1 MAAELDWPNWPGFS
15 PRAVAEFEAYNWP
28 GNVRELRNVVERA
41 VYRWEDPEREIDAI
55 QFDPFH
61 SPWAPSV
68 SPVHAAPQ
76 LEIADEAPAQVE
88 ALQPASPPTTV
99 GDFRAAVSDYE
110 RALLQNALAANR
122 FNQRATASAL
132 NLSYD
137 QLRHALKRH
146 KLLETDA
153 A

>member
-1 MAAELDWPNWPGFS
+1 
-15 PRAVAEFEAYNWP
+15 
-28 GNVRELRNVVERA
+28 VERA
-41 VYRWEDPEREIDAI
+41 VYRWEDPERDIDAL

-61 SPWAPSV
+61 SPWAPTATQPQHLPHVEVADGAPEPAGAAESASASAPPV
-68 SPVHAAPQ
+68 ST
-76 LEIADEAPAQVE
+76 
-88 ALQPASPPTTV
+88 S
-99 GDFRAAVSDYE
+99 DFRAAVSDYE
-110 RALLQNALAANR
+110 KALLQNALAANR

-146 KLLETDA
+146 KLLEQDA